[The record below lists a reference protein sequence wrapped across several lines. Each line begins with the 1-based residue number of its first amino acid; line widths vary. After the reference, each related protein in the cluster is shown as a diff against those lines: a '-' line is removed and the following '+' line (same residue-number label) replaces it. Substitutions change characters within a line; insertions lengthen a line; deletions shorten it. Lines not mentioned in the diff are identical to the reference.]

1 MPRTDSRRAFRTPAG
16 FRAWLAR
23 HHADTAE
30 LMVRCYKAGAAAR
43 GMTYPQALD
52 EALCFGW
59 IDGVRQ
65 SVDEISFSTRFTPRR
80 PNSIWS
86 RVNLKRAEALRDAGR
101 MTPPGLAALEARDE
115 SRTGVYSFE
124 RDAVELAPAYR
135 KRFRAEKAAWT
146 YFEGEAPWYRRLTA
160 FFVMSAKREETRL
173 RRLEL
178 LIACSRQGR
187 RIPAA
192 ARDPK

>member
-1 MPRTDSRRAFRTPAG
+1 MPRTDSPRAFRTPAA

-30 LMVRCYKAGAAAR
+30 LLVRCYKVGAATR
-43 GMTYPQALD
+43 GMTYRQALD

-65 SVDEISFSTRFTPRR
+65 SFDEISFSTRFTPRR

-86 RVNLKRAEALRDAGR
+86 RVNLKRAEELRDAGR
-101 MTPPGLAALEARDE
+101 MAPPGLDALQARDE
-115 SRTGVYSFE
+115 SRTGLYSFE
-124 RDAVELAPAYR
+124 RDPLELAPAYL
-135 KRFRAEKAAWT
+135 KRFRGEKAAWA